1 MYIIYIYIY
10 LFLFTLQTWTWPC
23 WLKDVDHTKMITH
36 AHFRT
41 SLSCGQFSDLP
52 RRSEEVGSVSKA
64 VLRKTPRDSLEHLE
78 RTGSNVSD
86 LGCLDRLDASKCV
99 VGAIVKRDAKRL
111 DVYKEFHSVIVHTFK
126 VVLSHFCFTV
136 KVVDW
141 SLKIIL
147 AASWSSRWWLGKGPP
162 PARRRSFPI
171 RNVDLKMAWQ
181 NYAKEQ
187 LQQDSR
193 APSCSCFDVLGLG
206 HQHG

>member
-1 MYIIYIYIY
+1 MLIIQRWLRMLISAP
-10 LFLFTLQTWTWPC
+10 PC
-23 WLKDVDHTKMITH
+23 PVVSFPTCLVGRKKWAAFRKQYYGKHQEIPWNIWKGPV
-36 AHFRT
+36 RT
-41 SLSCGQFSDLP
+41 SVIWAAWIDW
-52 RRSEEVGSVSKA
+52 
-64 VLRKTPRDSLEHLE
+64 T
-78 RTGSNVSD
+78 
-86 LGCLDRLDASKCV
+86 SKCV

-126 VVLSHFCFTV
+126 VFLPHFCFAV

-141 SLKIIL
+141 SLNHF
-147 AASWSSRWWLGKGPP
+147 SGHQWSSRWWLGKGPP

-193 APSCSCFDVLGLG
+193 APSFSCFDVLGLG
-206 HQHG
+206 HQHR